1 MDNEKTD
8 WKKTL
13 RQAKI
18 YFVSGQLEKS
28 IEYFSLAEKGGHELP
43 LIWMSRGAAY
53 IVLGDYAAAKDD
65 LTLVLE
71 LGSQKQESLLFSWSG
86 NGCLGGI

>member
-1 MDNEKTD
+1 MLTDSGYGQPVSSAKKSMHDQLLIHTVKLCKTI
-8 WKKTL
+8 TL
-13 RQAKI
+13 
-18 YFVSGQLEKS
+18 FEV
-28 IEYFSLAEKGGHELP
+28 
-43 LIWMSRGAAY
+43 
-53 IVLGDYAAAKDD
+53 VLGDYAATKDD